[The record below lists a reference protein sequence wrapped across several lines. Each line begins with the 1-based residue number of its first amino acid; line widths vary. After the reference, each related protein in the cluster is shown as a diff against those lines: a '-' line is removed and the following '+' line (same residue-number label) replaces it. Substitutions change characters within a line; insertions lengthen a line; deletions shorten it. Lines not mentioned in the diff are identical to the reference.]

1 MVRIINIDTKTRT
14 IRVSNADGDIKTWR
28 TTESGTHFPIKEGQT
43 TKEALDKFISK
54 KRSADPEKHLR
65 SLWDKKEKAGIGVQT
80 AKEQGGDVSKAKEN
94 YFKAEKAFKDAKE
107 KQSGPDKNADV
118 SDIIT
123 DYKKKMKA
131 LGPRASIRKTD
142 RIEADAI
149 KEFMTRKLGA
159 NRPYDDYYN
168 YWLSGMDKAT
178 KDAFNEIYNE
188 SEAREMA
195 FSELASDVDHSG
207 MARGEPTYDE
217 LEQWSQKQKAKK
229 AQQQPAKASSE
240 KTKEID
246 AKIKDKKKELQN
258 IIRSLSEN
266 VEGGYFDIAQ
276 EMMTDVEYV
285 KGELQQLLDE
295 RKKLQQQPA
304 KKEPKPAEKKEAP
317 KPAKKERNW
326 WRGPREDE
334 DAYFDRRDKTLAEA
348 RKIDKVSDW
357 YKKAYAGDDAFP
369 KNKDITFQQMS
380 DDLLSGKMTDFYET
394 VGVGES
400 DVREKLFTELT
411 ERTGRPYDDFYLS
424 WLYGGLENAQK
435 EARGTKFRKD
445 PKLGLTTGRPTKK

>member
-1 MVRIINIDTKTRT
+1 MKKVIMINTKTRT
-14 IRVSNADGDIKTWR
+14 VRVENADKNIDWITVK
-28 TTESGTHFPIKEGQT
+28 GTHVPIEKGQ
-43 TKEALDKFISK
+43 SK
-54 KRSADPEKHLR
+54 SSAVKSFVESKR
-65 SLWDKKEKAGIGVQT
+65 
-80 AKEQGGDVSKAKEN
+80 GGKSDT
-94 YFKAEKAFKDAKE
+94 E
-107 KQSGPDKNADV
+107 KQQPTKPSKNADV
-118 SDIIT
+118 SDIVKS
-123 DYKKKMKA
+123 YKEKMA
-131 LGPRASIRKTD
+131 AVGSRASIRKTD

-266 VEGGYFDIAQ
+266 VESGYFDIAQ

-285 KGELQQLLDE
+285 KGELQQLMDE
-295 RKKLQQQPA
+295 RAKMQQQPA
-304 KKEPKPAEKKEAP
+304 KKEP
-317 KPAKKERNW
+317 ERDW
-326 WRGPREDE
+326 QRGDDEDE
-334 DAYFDRRDKTLAEA
+334 DAYYERRDKTLAEA
-348 RKIDKVSDW
+348 RKLDKVSDW
-357 YKKAYAGDDAFP
+357 YGKAYKGDSFGKP
-369 KNKDITFQQMS
+369 KNKNITFKELA
-380 DDLLSGKMTDFYET
+380 DGLLSGKIGDFYEA
-394 VGVGES
+394 VGTGES

-445 PKLGLTTGRPTKK
+445 PKLGWTTGRPTKK